1 MYIFLPKEK
10 IIAAVHLIYYI
21 YLFMKWKK
29 SKNNTESNTK
39 RTHMG
44 GFHNDWYEKKPSGNF
59 FFHIYVSGSLL
70 FSLLLGQK
78 QKNKTISTR

>member
-10 IIAAVHLIYYI
+10 IIAAVHLIYNI

-44 GFHNDWYEKKPSGNF
+44 GFHND
-59 FFHIYVSGSLL
+59 
-70 FSLLLGQK
+70 
-78 QKNKTISTR
+78 